1 MIFFLTTRSNGCLS
15 RAAAVLAALMMLAGC
30 SHLEIQKKA
39 RAIQQIQ
46 PGQTQTAVFDR
57 VGPPDRRHDITEQ
70 RFVGFYETRPGR
82 ASDDPFDE
90 TRFTPIAFDNG
101 TVVAVGEDLTEQW
114 TREEAARLKQ
124 IQIAEQAR
132 REAERRQAAQQAA
145 EAERLKKIADLEA
158 RVRPIPASNAALNLK
173 LYRQLLELDPVNA
186 EYRDKVA
193 FYEARLAR
201 QEAMQRERAERAAR
215 EKQRQAWEQ
224 SRDARNQFLRQYTG
238 NRIAEI
244 AVHDMGSGSLYVWVK
259 NVGRQMITTHPD
271 HFTLVDSRDQPIASS
286 VSESLDSVLSPG
298 GISHGRIEYDRE
310 VQPKALIFQN
320 RESGRVVKPFA
331 HVP

>member
-1 MIFFLTTRSNGCLS
+1 MFVFLSTRRNSSLS
-15 RAAAVLAALMMLAGC
+15 RAAAVFAALLMLAGC
-30 SHLEIQKKA
+30 GHLEVRKKA

-46 PGQTQTAVFDR
+46 PGETQMAVFDR
-57 VGPPDRRHDITEQ
+57 LGPPDRRHDITEQ
-70 RFVGFYETRPGR
+70 RFVGFYEIRPGR
-82 ASDDPFDE
+82 ASDQPFDE
-90 TRFTPIAFDNG
+90 TRFTPIAFDSG

-132 REAERRQAAQQAA
+132 REAERAQAAQLAA
-145 EAERLKKIADLEA
+145 EAQRLKKIAALEA
-158 RVRPIPASNAALNLK
+158 QVRPIPASNAALNLK
-173 LYRQLLELDPVNA
+173 LYRQLLELDPVNP
-186 EYRDKVA
+186 EYREKVA

-201 QEAMQRERAERAAR
+201 QEEVRRERAERGAR

-224 SRDARNQFLRQYTG
+224 SRDARNPILRQYTG
-238 NRIAEI
+238 NDIAEV

-271 HFTLVDSRDQPIASS
+271 HFTLVDRLDQPIPCS
-286 VSESLDSVLSPG
+286 VSDSLDSVLSPG

-320 RESGRVVKPFA
+320 RESGRVVKSFE